1 MRLEKSLV
9 LIKPDAVERNLIG
22 KILEVYEGAGLKI
35 KAMEMK
41 QINKEFAEK
50 HYEEHRDK
58 QFFNSLIKYITRSPL
73 VALILE
79 GEDAINKIRS
89 LNGATNPEKAE
100 FGTIRRRFALSGTE
114 NSVHASD
121 PIESAEKEIKL
132 WFPKVFYEE
141 ICG

>member
-114 NSVHASD
+114 NSLRIYNYYSEDITKASKLASLRTV
-121 PIESAEKEIKL
+121 SAS
-132 WFPKVFYEE
+132 
-141 ICG
+141 

>member
-114 NSVHASD
+114 NSSKTEEAS
-121 PIESAEKEIKL
+121 I
-132 WFPKVFYEE
+132 
-141 ICG
+141 